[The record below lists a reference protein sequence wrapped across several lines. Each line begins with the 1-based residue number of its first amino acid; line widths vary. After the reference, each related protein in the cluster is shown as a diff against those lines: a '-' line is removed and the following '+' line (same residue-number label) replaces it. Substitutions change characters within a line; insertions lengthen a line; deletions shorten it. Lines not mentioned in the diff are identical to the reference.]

1 MGVPLLFAF
10 AAGMVATV
18 NPCGFAMLPAYVSM
32 FLTGS
37 GKGEEPGVV
46 QGLRIGGWVTAGF
59 LATFVL
65 IGVVTTAISQQIL
78 DLVPW
83 AAMIIGAALVVVGVG
98 VLFGLKLRIRT
109 FEIRFAKENT
119 PRSMTLFGAA
129 YAVASISCTL
139 PIFLAITTQAFATDS
154 LLSGT
159 AIIGSYGLGM
169 GAVLIAIAVG
179 LASSR
184 DYVLTRFRKLMPRVE
199 AVGGWLMIIAGL
211 YIVYY
216 WATNLAVPVGSDSIL
231 LEPNRIIGRISAWF
245 TGAIGDNPWQ
255 WLGGLV
261 GVASFAAAAAQ
272 MRREREVLAPVHDDG
287 GSE

>member
-1 MGVPLLFAF
+1 MGVPLFLAF
-10 AAGMVATV
+10 TAGMVATL

-37 GKGEEPGVV
+37 GQGDTPGVA

-59 LATFVL
+59 IATFSLVG
-65 IGVVTTAISQQIL
+65 IVTSIISQQIL

-83 AAMIIGAALVVVGVG
+83 AAMIIGAALVVGGVG
-98 VLFGLKLRIRT
+98 VLFGLKLKVRT
-109 FEIRFAKENT
+109 IDIQFAKKST
-119 PRSMTLFGAA
+119 PRSMALFGGA

-139 PIFLAITTQAFATDS
+139 PVFLAITTQAFATDS
-154 LLSGT
+154 VLSGT

-169 GAVLIAIAVG
+169 GVVLIAIAVG

-184 DYVLTRFRKLMPRVE
+184 DYVLNRFQSLMPKVE
-199 AVGGWLMIIAGL
+199 RFGGWLMIAAGL

-231 LEPNRIIGRISAWF
+231 LEPNRFVERISAYF
-245 TGAIGDNPWQ
+245 TSEIGNNPWP
-255 WLGGLV
+255 WLAVLV
-261 GVASFAAAAAQ
+261 GVAILAAVAQVRSRRRAAISAS
-272 MRREREVLAPVHDDG
+272 ERVGVE
-287 GSE
+287 